1 MAIKKKPPEA
11 EKENGE
17 RWLVSYADFI
27 TLLLA
32 FFIMMYA
39 SANADAQAAGSDGSG
54 QAQALAALSMAFGG
68 ERNRGSFGNYD
79 GSSIIDGHTG
89 KEKLSNGALE
99 AMALEEI
106 EKELEEYGE
115 LTGLGD
121 SLDVVID
128 DLGMHIRIKDA
139 VLFSSGSYTINHEA
153 KPVMYK
159 IGEALKKLPNNKIQ
173 VDGHTDNIPINT
185 GIIASNWELGSLR
198 AVNVAKILI
207 EECALNPKNIS
218 ATSYGEFQPIAS
230 NLTVD
235 GRAQNRRV
243 EITLL
248 RNYDITEI

>member
-1 MAIKKKPPEA
+1 
-11 EKENGE
+11 
-17 RWLVSYADFI
+17 
-27 TLLLA
+27 
-32 FFIMMYA
+32 
-39 SANADAQAAGSDGSG
+39 
-54 QAQALAALSMAFGG
+54 
-68 ERNRGSFGNYD
+68 
-79 GSSIIDGHTG
+79 
-89 KEKLSNGALE
+89 
-99 AMALEEI
+99 
-106 EKELEEYGE
+106 
-115 LTGLGD
+115 
-121 SLDVVID
+121 
-128 DLGMHIRIKDA
+128 
-139 VLFSSGSYTINHEA
+139 
-153 KPVMYK
+153 MYK

>member
-39 SANADAQAAGSDGSG
+39 TASADAQAAGSNGAG
-54 QAQALAALSMAFGG
+54 QAQALAALAQAFGG
-68 ERNRGSFGNYD
+68 GKTIIGNYD

-89 KEKLSNGALE
+89 KEKLSNGAIE

-115 LTGLGD
+115 MSGLGD

-128 DLGMHIRIKDA
+128 DFGMHIRIKDA
-139 VLFSSGSYTINHEA
+139 VLFSSGSFYINNEA

-173 VDGHTDNIPINT
+173 VDGHTDNIPINN
-185 GIIASNWELGSLR
+185 GLIASNWELGSLR